1 VGWGQR
7 QGLELSRPIVT
18 NCLKNRYH
26 IVKIILI
33 IKTLFSYANSLIDMF
48 RVEDTVPDI
57 TQHN

>member
-1 VGWGQR
+1 LGTKARTGA
-7 QGLELSRPIVT
+7 RPIVS
-18 NCLKNRYH
+18 NCLKNGYH
-26 IVKIILI
+26 IVKIIVI